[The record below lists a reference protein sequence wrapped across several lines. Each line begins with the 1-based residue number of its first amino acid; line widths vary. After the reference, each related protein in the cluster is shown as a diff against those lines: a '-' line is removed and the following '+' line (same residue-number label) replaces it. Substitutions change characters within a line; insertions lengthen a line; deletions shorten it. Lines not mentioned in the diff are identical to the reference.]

1 MWKRKLQADR
11 TWRTLLPSTSR
22 PWASSNSVACARI
35 ETSSEVANLVPVFRE
50 EGFIEESSFLVDVT
64 LCGNENCKQIEPGGR
79 YCPQPADHG
88 HLRILLLVRVSRQ
101 VLKLRIRCSFSAK
114 KVSLKNHR
122 VWSTLLYVETKT
134 ASRSNLEN
142 VITLNQQT
150 MGIFEFCCLCAYR
163 DKF

>member
-88 HLRILLLVRVSRQ
+88 HLRILP
-101 VLKLRIRCSFSAK
+101 
-114 KVSLKNHR
+114 N
-122 VWSTLLYVETKT
+122 T
-134 ASRSNLEN
+134 
-142 VITLNQQT
+142 
-150 MGIFEFCCLCAYR
+150 
-163 DKF
+163 